1 METKQELLPRAGE
14 AKNRA
19 SNLINQSGKNGLLTR
34 PGKCISED
42 SSREKQTELKD
53 HQGCWI
59 KSPQSNPTMPYESYL
74 VLSKETDGEASL
86 AVQWL
91 RLHLPGLPWWPS
103 GKESSCQCR
112 RHGFHPWSEKDP
124 KYK

>member
-14 AKNRA
+14 ENRA
-19 SNLINQSGKNGLLTR
+19 SNLIIKAEKNELLTR

-42 SSREKQTELKD
+42 SSSEKQTELKG

-74 VLSKETDGEASL
+74 VL
-86 AVQWL
+86 
-91 RLHLPGLPWWPS
+91 
-103 GKESSCQCR
+103 
-112 RHGFHPWSEKDP
+112 
-124 KYK
+124 

>member
-19 SNLINQSGKNGLLTR
+19 SNLINQSREKELLTR
-34 PGKCISED
+34 PEKCISED
-42 SSREKQTELKD
+42 SSREKQTELKG

-74 VLSKETDGEASL
+74 VLSKDTDDEASL
-86 AVQWL
+86 AVQW
-91 RLHLPGLPWWPS
+91 
-103 GKESSCQCR
+103 
-112 RHGFHPWSEKDP
+112 
-124 KYK
+124 

>member
-1 METKQELLPRAGE
+1 METKQELLPTAGE

-19 SNLINQSGKNGLLTR
+19 SNLINQSRKNELLTR
-34 PGKCISED
+34 PSKCISED
-42 SSREKQTELKD
+42 SSREKQTELKG

-59 KSPQSNPTMPYESYL
+59 KSPQSNSTMPYEPYL
-74 VLSKETDGEASL
+74 VLLKDTDGKASL
-86 AVQWL
+86 EVQWL
-91 RLHLPGLPWWPS
+91 RLHLPGLPWWLS

-112 RHGFHPWSEKDP
+112 RHGFNSWSEKDP